1 MGVSPISGTS
11 RIAPR
16 PRRER
21 RLGGAEIDLRLSAA
35 RDAVQQER
43 AEARVAHGRQKIGE
57 RPLLVLGGNYGQRL
71 AGRQFRG
78 RPQLALRI
86 EAQRSLLRQPVDGA
100 PQRRPIAHEVRHAQA
115 AARRAQARDDLGLR
129 RAARRGV
136 FLDER
141 RDLELAEAGRVDRLL
156 HRHDSVAP
164 QPRDTRL
171 RVAAEALL
179 ERAQAQRAV
188 LQVPQQRVVGPSRL
202 HEPHDRTAGAHPR
215 GRQHEPVALARRCQV
230 VVGDEACEVEERRRH
245 ERRLVEDLQHLL
257 EVQRLRLRRVPADD
271 ADHAPAAEGDEHA
284 HAALGTRRSSRQP
297 VAEGRLE
304 GQRQRDGHQALVH
317 ARHSIRRECEA
328 GSARERGARYSPG
341 TGLPSRRRTTFM
353 SSHTSFLPAAFRSR

>member
-1 MGVSPISGTS
+1 MLLVHHHQPELGHG
-11 RIAPR
+11 REHRRARAHDHPR
-16 PRRER
+16 LALTDPPPLVVALPRRELAVQHR
-21 RLGGAEIDLRLSAA
+21 HGRPEAGARRAHEHGREPDLGHEQDRPAAAREGRLGGAEIDLRLSAA

-43 AEARVAHGRQKIGE
+43 AEARVAHGRQKIAE
-57 RPLLVLGGNYGQRL
+57 RPLLVLGGNHGQRL

-86 EAQRSLLRQPVDGA
+86 EAQRSLLRQPVHGA

-129 RAARRGV
+129 RAARRSV

-164 QPRDTRL
+164 QPRDARL

-188 LQVPQQRVVGPSRL
+188 LQVPQQGVVGPSRL

-215 GRQHEPVALARRCQV
+215 GWQHEPVALARRCQV
-230 VVGDEACEVEERRRH
+230 VVGDEAREVEKRRRH
-245 ERRLVEDLQHLL
+245 ERRLVEDL
-257 EVQRLRLRRVPADD
+257 R
-271 ADHAPAAEGDEHA
+271 AP
-284 HAALGTRRSSRQP
+284 P
-297 VAEGRLE
+297 
-304 GQRQRDGHQALVH
+304 
-317 ARHSIRRECEA
+317 
-328 GSARERGARYSPG
+328 
-341 TGLPSRRRTTFM
+341 
-353 SSHTSFLPAAFRSR
+353 